1 MRRRRLAYGN
11 GYGGR
16 HDNHSV
22 HAIAELMDVIRDL
35 CRFAAVF
42 RLAGRISWAETLIEQ
57 CGDLLAHRARLLAGS
72 REGAR
77 RPQPTSETNAATTPR
92 GTKWTN

>member
-1 MRRRRLAYGN
+1 MRRSRLACGN
-11 GYGGR
+11 GHDGQ

-22 HAIAELMDVIRDL
+22 HVIAELMDVIRDL
-35 CRFAAVF
+35 CRSAAVF
-42 RLAGRISWAETLIEQ
+42 RLAGRLSGAEALIEQ
-57 CGDLLAHRARLLAGS
+57 CGDLLVHRARLLAGS

-77 RPQPTSETNAATTPR
+77 RSQPTFETNAATTPR